1 MAMVNGLRIYAIS
14 TMNAD
19 AGGKQITPEALV
31 PQEIV
36 SLMNPARNYSAY
48 RQHYQ
53 KNPGIPFLIPH
64 IRDMKQNDETAIQ
77 PVLKFLQSAR
87 NLQK

>member
-36 SLMNPARNYSAY
+36 SLTNLKRSRIILTGNSGL
-48 RQHYQ
+48 
-53 KNPGIPFLIPH
+53 PGAA
-64 IRDMKQNDETAIQ
+64 QN
-77 PVLKFLQSAR
+77 
-87 NLQK
+87 